1 LFSRKEAAPT
11 SSPPAQDFISGS
23 IRVLRRARAQAQFSC
38 EFPALCF
45 EGHIF
50 LLNESKKL
58 TTDLNNIHDM
68 SFNIIFDGD
77 IFLSV
82 TGLAWATSLTRA

>member
-1 LFSRKEAAPT
+1 MTCALLTTQLREARAQGPFVQLAGLFSRKDAAPT

-38 EFPALCF
+38 EFSTLCF

-50 LLNESKKL
+50 LLDESKKHTL
-58 TTDLNNIHDM
+58 I
-68 SFNIIFDGD
+68 
-77 IFLSV
+77 
-82 TGLAWATSLTRA
+82 